1 MLLELSPNDADRL
14 QLLGEA
20 AGLLG
25 AAPPGTYPAQVHWR
39 QACMRLLGEPVLAAP
54 PNCRGVLT

>member
-1 MLLELSPNDADRL
+1 MLLELSPSDADRL

-25 AAPPGTYPAQVHWR
+25 AAPLGAYPAQVHWQ
-39 QACMRLLGEPVLAAP
+39 QACMWLHGCE
-54 PNCRGVLT
+54 